1 MILGLHHIS
10 ITTPDLDRLTAFYH
24 DLFGFELKDKADSAG
39 GGADLDRITGLTD
52 AKIKI
57 NMLRMENTLLELVG
71 FEHPQVK
78 AGNVN
83 RLVSEQGITHFC
95 MAVSDIQDEYARLMA
110 AGVRFQ
116 CPPLKFDGVGWAT
129 HGRDPDGNIFELVES
144 EPSAQRAGTD
154 HGD

>member
-10 ITTPDLDRLTAFYH
+10 ITTPDLDRLTAFY
-24 DLFGFELKDKADSAG
+24 
-39 GGADLDRITGLTD
+39 
-52 AKIKI
+52 
-57 NMLRMENTLLELVG
+57 
-71 FEHPQVK
+71 
-78 AGNVN
+78 
-83 RLVSEQGITHFC
+83 THFC
-95 MAVSDIQDEYARLMA
+95 MAVSDIEQEYARLVA

-129 HGRDPDGNIFELVES
+129 HGRDPDGNIFELIES